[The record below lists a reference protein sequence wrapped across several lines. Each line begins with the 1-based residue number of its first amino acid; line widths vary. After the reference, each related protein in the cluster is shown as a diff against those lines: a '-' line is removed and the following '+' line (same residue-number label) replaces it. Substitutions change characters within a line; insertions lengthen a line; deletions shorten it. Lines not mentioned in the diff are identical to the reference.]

1 MAKNPKLSNKEAAIY
16 LGVKENTLEI
26 WRCKHKG
33 PRYSKLGTR
42 VLYDLDDLEEFFNA
56 RLWIRSN
63 PTPDALGASD
73 DRQYFSGSKRRPA
86 IPVG

>member
-1 MAKNPKLSNKEAAIY
+1 MTKKPKLSTQEAADY
-16 LGVKENTLEI
+16 YGLKKNTLEI

-56 RLWIRSN
+56 RAVDTIESKPRRARS
-63 PTPDALGASD
+63 A
-73 DRQYFSGSKRRPA
+73 Q
-86 IPVG
+86 

>member
-1 MAKNPKLSNKEAAIY
+1 MTKKPKLSTQEAADY
-16 LGVKENTLEI
+16 YGLKKNTLEI

-56 RLWIRSN
+56 RSVDTMESESKPRRARS
-63 PTPDALGASD
+63 G
-73 DRQYFSGSKRRPA
+73 K
-86 IPVG
+86 